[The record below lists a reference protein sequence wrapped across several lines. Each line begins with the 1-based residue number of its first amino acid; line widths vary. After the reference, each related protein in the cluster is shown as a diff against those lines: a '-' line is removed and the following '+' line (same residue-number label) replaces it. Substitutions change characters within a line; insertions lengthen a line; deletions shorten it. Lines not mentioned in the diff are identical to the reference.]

1 MEYNKLNKLVEKY
14 KLTNILKIAILLICL
29 YILARLFL
37 PADILGTIS
46 YLQKTAKIEGFQ
58 ALGYS
63 YYGNE
68 LSLQDPTN
76 TPKYAGNSCTF
87 KFDGVYRLEALNLV
101 FNNNNNT
108 SSLDNST
115 VAFNPINI
123 QSILIQYEDGN
134 GNMKYIKSSTDSSPP
149 NFNNSTNLTTTTT
162 STTSTTSTTNRTNNE
177 LVYSLNVSD
186 ITDENNLI
194 VYTSKIIVIVGNT
207 NNSVDKYLDNCN
219 KGYFSNFAFWGST
232 RDMLSKKDFESLSN
246 TLSLKTFALDSN
258 TFDDKTNTDIYKF
271 TTPTDFLLYAIN
283 TNYMIKT
290 VSTYSTTTNAQSCPT
305 TTNSPFNLSISYNN
319 GLYTGNNFTINTQYV
334 VRNDPYIVGQS
345 NINNNYIILPQPI
358 IVNTLIIMIPRVKST
373 SNSNNVL
380 QLEINSLQG
389 YGSSPSQNNITDY
402 KRTVNA
408 LLSVSSQSENVDI
421 CPSMD
426 NLIVKQNQ
434 AQQICDNLEYQDK
447 IKTEKIRLERNKQYL
462 LKLKQQQEQIDKLNQ
477 VIQTLNIK
485 QQKLAKADDIAR
497 VLQYQQQKGLVSKVS
512 DIANERIQSQDNNQL
527 HLDVNFNAF

>member
-1 MEYNKLNKLVEKY
+1 MEYSKLNKLVEKY

-37 PADILGTIS
+37 PTDILSTIS
-46 YLQKTAKIEGFQ
+46 HLQKTEEVEGFQ

-63 YYGNE
+63 NYGNE

-101 FNNNNNT
+101 FNNNKNT

-115 VAFNPINI
+115 VAFNPVNI
-123 QSILIQYEDGN
+123 PSILIQYEDGN

-149 NFNNSTNLTTTTT
+149 NFNNPTNLTTTTT
-162 STTSTTSTTNRTNNE
+162 TDNK

-194 VYTSKIIVIVGNT
+194 VYTSKIVVIVGNT
-207 NNSVDKYLDNCN
+207 NNSIDKYLDNCN

-246 TLSLKTFALDSN
+246 TLSLKTFALGSN
-258 TFDDKTNTDIYKF
+258 TFDEKTNTDIYKF

-283 TNYMIKT
+283 ASYIIKT
-290 VSTYSTTTNAQSCPT
+290 VPVSSTTTTPQTCST
-305 TTNSPFNLSISYNN
+305 ITNSPFNLSISYNN

-334 VRNDPYIVGQS
+334 VRNDPYKVGQS
-345 NINNNYIILPQPI
+345 GINNNYIIFPQPI
-358 IVNTLIIMIPRVKST
+358 IVNTLIITVPRVKST
-373 SNSNNVL
+373 NNANNVL

-447 IKTEKIRLERNKQYL
+447 IKSEKIRLERNKQYL
-462 LKLKQQQEQIDKLNQ
+462 LKLKQQQEQIDQLNQ
-477 VIQTLNIK
+477 VIQALNNK
-485 QQKLAKADDIAR
+485 QQMRAKADDVAR
-497 VLQYQQQKGLVSKVS
+497 VLQYQQQKGLVSKVR
-512 DIANERIQSQDNNQL
+512 DIANERIQAQDNNQL
-527 HLDVNFNAF
+527 YLDVNFNAF